1 MDIDIITQ
9 YILSIVPA
17 FTAVVGMIVTLGVG
31 IGKIKKANKDTVDEV
46 KETNKELKA
55 RQSKLEET
63 NLNLAQENIS
73 LKKDLRQLMAKIQH
87 IHFTEEEKD
96 E

>member
-9 YILSIVPA
+9 YILTLTPAVTAIISVIVA
-17 FTAVVGMIVTLGVG
+17 LGVG
-31 IGKIKKANKDTVDEV
+31 IGKIKKANKETVEEV
-46 KETNKELKA
+46 KATNKELKA
-55 RQSKLEET
+55 RQSKIEET
-63 NLNLAQENIS
+63 NLNLAQENIT

-87 IHFTEEEKD
+87 IHFTEEKED